1 MPDLTAKYSKV
12 FEPCSKTNSA
22 YGGKRMK
29 VFKFSALLM
38 FLLAAGLL
46 PLSALAEKYPSESL
60 NYIICFNPGGESD
73 ITARIQEAPLK
84 KYFPDGLVISY
95 KIGGGGSVGWSELV
109 GSKPDGY
116 TIAGFNLPHIV
127 LQPLTRGNAGYETL
141 DLKPIYYFQSTP
153 NILVVRNDSPFNTLK
168 DLIDYAKEHPGVVT
182 AGGSGSSSANEMG
195 VLLLNKAA
203 DIKITYI
210 PFTGSG
216 AATPALLG
224 GHVGS
229 LMTYSPMAVQY
240 KDKFRPLAIMAEER
254 MDVLPDVPTFKELGY
269 DIVEGAYRGAAAP
282 PGTPDDVIAYLA
294 DSFEKVMKEPEVL
307 KKMQENGFKSEFLGP
322 EASTELVTKKI
333 EEYKVLLGELG
344 MLKK

>member
-1 MPDLTAKYSKV
+1 
-12 FEPCSKTNSA
+12 
-22 YGGKRMK
+22 MK
-29 VFKFSALLM
+29 VSRKCALLT
-38 FLLAAGLL
+38 LLLIAGLF
-46 PLSALAEKYPSESL
+46 PFTALAKDYPGEQL
-60 NYIICFNPGGESD
+60 NYIITFNPGGESD

-84 KYFPDGLVISY
+84 KYFPEGLVISY

-109 GSKPDGY
+109 KSKPDGY

-141 DLKPIYYFQSTP
+141 DFKPIYYFQSTP
-153 NILVVRNDSPFNTLK
+153 NILVVRNDSPFQTLK
-168 DLIDYAKEHPGVVT
+168 DLIDYSREHPGVVT

-216 AATPALLG
+216 AAVPALLG
-224 GHVGS
+224 GHVGA

-240 KDKFRPLAIMAEER
+240 KDKFRPLAIMSEER
-254 MDVLPDVPTFKELGY
+254 MEVLPDVPTFRELGY

-282 PGTPDDVIAYLA
+282 PGTPDDKIKYLA

-307 KKMQENGFKSEFLGP
+307 KKMKDNGFKSEFLGP
-322 EASTELVTKKI
+322 EASAELINKKI
-333 EEYKVLLGELG
+333 EDYKILLGELG
-344 MLKK
+344 MLKN

>member
-1 MPDLTAKYSKV
+1 MK
-12 FEPCSKTNSA
+12 
-22 YGGKRMK
+22 GRMIG
-29 VFKFSALLM
+29 ALCAVLV
-38 FLLAAGLL
+38 AAAFL
-46 PLSALAEKYPSESL
+46 PLSALAEKFPSEPL
-60 NYIICFNPGGESD
+60 NYIVCFNPGGESD
-73 ITARIQEAPLK
+73 ITARIQENPLK
-84 KYFPDGLVISY
+84 EFFPDGIVISY

-127 LQPLTRGNAGYETL
+127 LQPLTRGNAGYETQA
-141 DLKPIYYFQSTP
+141 LKPIYYFQSTP
-153 NILVVRNDSPFNTLK
+153 NILVVRNDSPFKTLK

-203 DIKITYI
+203 GIKITYI

-229 LMTYSPMAVQY
+229 LMTYSTMAVQY
-240 KDKFRPLAIMAEER
+240 QDKFRPLAIMSEER
-254 MDVLPDVPTFKELGY
+254 MEVLPDVPTFKELGY
-269 DIVEGAYRGAAAP
+269 DLVEGAYRGAAAP
-282 PGTPDDVIAYLA
+282 PGTPDDRIKYLA
-294 DSFEKVMKEPEVL
+294 DSFEKVMRKPDVL
-307 KKMQENGFKSEFLGP
+307 QKMKENGFKSEFLGP
-322 EASTELVTKKI
+322 EASAVLISKKI
-333 EEYKVLLGELG
+333 DEYKALLDELG

>member
-1 MPDLTAKYSKV
+1 MKRLKVKV
-12 FEPCSKTNSA
+12 FL
-22 YGGKRMK
+22 
-29 VFKFSALLM
+29 AL
-38 FLLAAGLL
+38 FLVGTVL
-46 PLSALAEKYPSESL
+46 PIIAMAETFPSQPL

-73 ITARIQEAPLK
+73 ITARIQEASLK
-84 KYFPDGLVISY
+84 KYFPEGVVVSY
-95 KIGGGGSVGWSELV
+95 KTGGGGSVGWSELV

-127 LQPLTRGNAGYETL
+127 LQPLTRGNAGYQTL

-153 NILVVRNDSPFNTLK
+153 NILVVRTDSPFNTLQ
-168 DLIDYAKEHPGVVT
+168 DLIDFAKENPGVVT

-224 GHVGS
+224 GHVGA

-240 KDKFRPLAIMAEER
+240 KDKFRPLAIMSEER
-254 MDVLPDVPTFKELGY
+254 MEVLPDVPTFKELGY

-282 PGTPDDVIAYLA
+282 PGTPDDRIKYLA
-294 DSFEKVMKEPEVL
+294 ESFDKVMKEPEIL
-307 KKMQENGFKSEFLGP
+307 QKMRDNGFKSEFMGP
-322 EASTELVTKKI
+322 EASAALIAKKV
-333 EEYKVLLGELG
+333 EEYKVLLDELG
-344 MLKK
+344 LLKK

>member
-1 MPDLTAKYSKV
+1 MKGIKILAFLT
-12 FEPCSKTNSA
+12 
-22 YGGKRMK
+22 
-29 VFKFSALLM
+29 
-38 FLLAAGLL
+38 FLLAVCVL
-46 PLSALAEKYPSESL
+46 PQSAPAEDFPSAPL
-60 NYIICFNPGGESD
+60 NYIVCFNPGGESD
-73 ITARIQEAPLK
+73 ITARIQENPLK
-84 KYFPDGLVISY
+84 KYFSEGVVISY
-95 KIGGGGSVGWSELV
+95 KIGGGGSVGWSELI

-141 DLKPIYYFQSTP
+141 DLKPVYFFQSTP
-153 NILVVRNDSPFNTLK
+153 NILVVRNDSPFKTLK

-203 DIKITYI
+203 GIKITYI

-224 GHVGS
+224 GHVGA
-229 LMTYSPMAVQY
+229 LMTYSTMALQY
-240 KDKFRPLAIMAEER
+240 KDKFHPLAIMSEER
-254 MDVLPDVPTFKELGY
+254 MEVLADVPTFKELGY

-282 PGTPDDVIAYLA
+282 PATPDDRVKYIA
-294 DSFEKVMKEPEVL
+294 DSFDKLMKEPEIL
-307 KKMQENGFKSEFLGP
+307 KKMNDNGFKSEFMGP
-322 EASTELVTKKI
+322 EASAELIKKKI